1 MCLCRHMRDSFGS
14 APASAHFCT
23 DLQSPVPRPLCGF
36 SDKICCYAAG
46 VRSRHR
52 REGIFDRLRP
62 FRYGASSNAEPT
74 FAAPRRKVVP
84 YSKPLLN
91 TTIELCGLFGQLNST
106 VSVQALPPDGG
117 ASLKMVPQPV

>member
-1 MCLCRHMRDSFGS
+1 MPVSYPSLDVFADRKSLIFWGTGRERALCDSGCRGFESSGV
-14 APASAHFCT
+14 HF
-23 DLQSPVPRPLCGF
+23 
-36 SDKICCYAAG
+36 
-46 VRSRHR
+46 H
-52 REGIFDRLRP
+52 
-62 FRYGASSNAEPT
+62 YGDSSNTEPT
-74 FAAPRRKVVP
+74 FAAPRLKVVP